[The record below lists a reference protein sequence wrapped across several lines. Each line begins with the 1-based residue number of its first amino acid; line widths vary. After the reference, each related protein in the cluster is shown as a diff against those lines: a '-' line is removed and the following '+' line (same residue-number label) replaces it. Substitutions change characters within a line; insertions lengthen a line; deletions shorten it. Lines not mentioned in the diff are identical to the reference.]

1 MKDKVS
7 KFINV
12 FKKDGILKTTK
23 KTYKYCMANYINKIN
38 FIRKIEFKINKQK
51 ILRNIQEIL
60 EYSDYERILVW
71 RGSFGWNVPLYQRP
85 QHIARCLS
93 DKKCLIFYE
102 VTRMTD
108 KTRFI
113 EKVKDN
119 LFLINYEIK
128 AFDTLLWQ
136 ELEKINNPKYLQLYS
151 TCWDVSEDT
160 LNKYVNNGFTLLYE
174 YIDDLNPLLAGTK
187 ELPEN
192 VKKIHKYVCEN
203 IDSALVVTSADNLY
217 KDIMQK
223 RKNKKNIILS
233 TNGVEYKHFAN
244 NKNKEIKN
252 LKYKKIIDE
261 KKIIVGYYG
270 ALASWFDYELLKY
283 IANKNK
289 DINFVLIGIKYDNS
303 FDESKIEEIEN
314 IHYLGKVDYKDL
326 PNYANYFDICII
338 PFIINEITLSTNPI
352 KVFEY
357 MAMEKPIITTDMP
370 ECRKYKS
377 VIIAKNKEEFDDK
390 IKNINILYNSDMKKI
405 EIEEAKQ
412 NSWEYKANEILELIK
427 NKERLSK

>member
-1 MKDKVS
+1 M
-7 KFINV
+7 
-12 FKKDGILKTTK
+12 
-23 KTYKYCMANYINKIN
+23 
-38 FIRKIEFKINKQK
+38 
-51 ILRNIQEIL
+51 
-60 EYSDYERILVW
+60 
-71 RGSFGWNVPLYQRP
+71 
-85 QHIARCLS
+85 
-93 DKKCLIFYE
+93 
-102 VTRMTD
+102 
-108 KTRFI
+108 
-113 EKVKDN
+113 
-119 LFLINYEIK
+119 INYEIK

-203 IDSALVVTSADNLY
+203 IDSALVVTSADTLY

-289 DINFVLIGIKYDNS
+289 NINFVLIGIKYDNS

-326 PNYANYFDICII
+326 PDYANYFDICII

>member
-1 MKDKVS
+1 M
-7 KFINV
+7 
-12 FKKDGILKTTK
+12 
-23 KTYKYCMANYINKIN
+23 
-38 FIRKIEFKINKQK
+38 
-51 ILRNIQEIL
+51 
-60 EYSDYERILVW
+60 
-71 RGSFGWNVPLYQRP
+71 
-85 QHIARCLS
+85 
-93 DKKCLIFYE
+93 
-102 VTRMTD
+102 
-108 KTRFI
+108 
-113 EKVKDN
+113 
-119 LFLINYEIK
+119 
-128 AFDTLLWQ
+128 
-136 ELEKINNPKYLQLYS
+136 
-151 TCWDVSEDT
+151 
-160 LNKYVNNGFTLLYE
+160 
-174 YIDDLNPLLAGTK
+174 
-187 ELPEN
+187 
-192 VKKIHKYVCEN
+192 
-203 IDSALVVTSADNLY
+203 VTSADTLY

-289 DINFVLIGIKYDNS
+289 NINFVLIGIKYDNS

-326 PNYANYFDICII
+326 PDYANYFDICII